1 MQDIVI
7 GGIYEHYKGKRYK
20 VIALGRDSDT
30 LEDVVIYEGQYD
42 SEEFGNNPV
51 WVRPVVE
58 FVEHVVV
65 GGVEQLR
72 FRFIEKQ

>member
-1 MQDIVI
+1 MSDIVI
-7 GGIYEHYKGKRYK
+7 GGIYEHYKGKQYK

-30 LEDVVIYEGQYD
+30 LEDVVIYEGQYS
-42 SEEFGNNPV
+42 SEEFGDYPV

-65 GGVEQLR
+65 GGVEQPR
-72 FRFIEKQ
+72 FAYTGKQ

>member
-1 MQDIVI
+1 MSDIVI
-7 GGIYEHYKGKRYK
+7 GGVYEHYKGKRYK

-58 FVEHVVV
+58 FVEQVVV
-65 GGVEQLR
+65 GGVEQPR
-72 FRFIEKQ
+72 FAYTGKQ